1 MDNKKCFP
9 SNISKVGPT
18 LTQRTYVKSSS
29 KSTVTMKRVR
39 RTIQKLVV
47 LFVILVSIGLFFR
60 QAIICIDRFV
70 SKETQINLD
79 ILRLESL
86 SSFSMTLTFL
96 FKQYQHG
103 QIPTYHIVSG
113 LSIRLQRRNPRSLQF
128 ITVKYKK

>member
-1 MDNKKCFP
+1 MQKVSSKFFFVWFFVIYQSRATIYFTRHSFQALLDFNDKKRFP
-9 SNISKVGPT
+9 INISKVGPT
-18 LTQRTYVKSSS
+18 LTQSQVALMLRSS
-29 KSTVTMKRVR
+29 KSIVTMKRVR

-86 SSFSMTLTFL
+86 SSFFNDSN
-96 FKQYQHG
+96 
-103 QIPTYHIVSG
+103 
-113 LSIRLQRRNPRSLQF
+113 LSF
-128 ITVKYKK
+128 